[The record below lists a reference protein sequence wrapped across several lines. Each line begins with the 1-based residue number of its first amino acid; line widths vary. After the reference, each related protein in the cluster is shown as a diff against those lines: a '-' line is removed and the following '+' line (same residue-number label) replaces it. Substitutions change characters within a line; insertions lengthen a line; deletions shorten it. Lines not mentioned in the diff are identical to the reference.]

1 MTLTPS
7 LEGEVVE
14 VDTKG
19 GEGTKE
25 LSDSWSNIGNELG
38 EEVIQT
44 YSSVGVSSMKAKEDV
59 EVPSRSKDS
68 KALKGFED

>member
-1 MTLTPS
+1 M
-7 LEGEVVE
+7 E

-59 EVPSRSKDS
+59 EPPSRSKDS